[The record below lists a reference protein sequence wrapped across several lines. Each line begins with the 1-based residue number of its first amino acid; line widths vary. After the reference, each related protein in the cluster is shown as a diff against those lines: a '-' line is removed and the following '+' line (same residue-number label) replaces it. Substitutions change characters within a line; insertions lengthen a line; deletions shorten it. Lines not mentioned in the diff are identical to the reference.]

1 MATTA
6 CLPPTQRPLHLQMEL
21 CGPRSGSSTSGNAN
35 KANGWEIVIPYGHK
49 LFHPAAAPEEAT
61 FPKITDSR

>member
-21 CGPRSGSSTSGNAN
+21 CGPRCSTSGNAN

-49 LFHPAAAPEEAT
+49 LFHPRSSTRRSNIPQNY
-61 FPKITDSR
+61 